1 MSNVDPIAVEAL
13 QRPTPR
19 ARIAVVGASRQTWK
33 YGYIITADLLGR
45 GYEVCP
51 VNPREAEVAGVR
63 CVPSVGDCG
72 FVDIVNVVVP
82 PEVSLEL
89 ARTLDPACCRVLWF
103 QPGSFDAEVEAVAR
117 ARFAHVVA
125 GPCIMVVARWS
136 ATSPPSEGAR

>member
-1 MSNVDPIAVEAL
+1 MSEIPQPAL
-13 QRPTPR
+13 DALKRSTPR

-33 YGYIITADLLGR
+33 YGYIITADLHGR
-45 GYEVCP
+45 GYEVLP
-51 VNPREAEVAGVR
+51 VNPREAEVAGLR
-63 CVPSVGDCG
+63 CVASVADCG

-89 ARTLDPACCRVLWF
+89 ARTLDPASCRVLWF

-125 GPCIMVVARWS
+125 GPCIMVVARW
-136 ATSPPSEGAR
+136 A